1 MDEETDD
8 VEVSDINTSVCVART
23 GKGKSFASTTG
34 VTESTTQ
41 GMHSAAGTITTMASA
56 VAPTA
61 SRRVSVKTMA
71 SLMNGAA
78 AHAVSTMVEL
88 AAATAS
94 SGLSSVSAAAIPT
107 DDQTIATALPPTL
120 EENSNVEGAEMV
132 PLGVFQP
139 RKHLVRTPPKPILE
153 LALVPEPAH
162 TVDGLTGA
170 TASSSADVSVVVG
183 VVGLADADT
192 LTGTVAGAEVSTS
205 SALRG
210 EEEVV
215 LATTATEVV
224 VIQTLSDQSVVAD
237 DSAAHQVA
245 ACEVTRSPSTG
256 GAVLMAQ
263 DEDQLALWSAADLEN
278 VSRAIGRVSMGMS
291 GEPAS
296 SWTFGN

>member
-8 VEVSDINTSVCVART
+8 VEVIDINTSVCVART

-153 LALVPEPAH
+153 LALVLEPAH

-245 ACEVTRSPSTG
+245 ACEEPRSPSTG